1 HVPMF
6 IWYSPA
12 LGEHVDRQTVN
23 SVFSTAYN
31 DYLINAWMGVT
42 RPAQPKTPEEVITRW
57 QGKSVV
63 FDASHNVFDYKVLR
77 KNFNEP
83 LE

>member
-1 HVPMF
+1 
-6 IWYSPA
+6 
-12 LGEHVDRQTVN
+12 
-23 SVFSTAYN
+23 
-31 DYLINAWMGVT
+31 
-42 RPAQPKTPEEVITRW
+42 
-57 QGKSVV
+57 V

>member
-1 HVPMF
+1 MD
-6 IWYSPA
+6 
-12 LGEHVDRQTVN
+12 GRNQT
-23 SVFSTAYN
+23 Y
-31 DYLINAWMGVT
+31 
-42 RPAQPKTPEEVITRW
+42 QPKTPEEVITRW

-77 KNFNEP
+77 KNFNET

>member
-1 HVPMF
+1 LRTPHRR
-6 IWYSPA
+6 A
-12 LGEHVDRQTVN
+12 LRFKPQHPGK
-23 SVFSTAYN
+23 
-31 DYLINAWMGVT
+31 LINAWMGVT

-77 KNFNEP
+77 KNFNET
-83 LE
+83 LK